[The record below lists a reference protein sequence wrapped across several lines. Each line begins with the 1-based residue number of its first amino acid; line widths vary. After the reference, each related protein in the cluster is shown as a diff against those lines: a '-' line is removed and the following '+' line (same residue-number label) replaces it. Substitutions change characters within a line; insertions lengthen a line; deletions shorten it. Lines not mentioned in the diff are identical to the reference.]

1 MIQMPQLRIIAGGMC
16 CSVGYSAPAASAAI
30 RAEIDHFHETDFV
43 GAGGKP
49 VIGAQLYQNP
59 LWGPERYT
67 WMFERVTQECLQR
80 LPGIPP
86 QAMTLILLLP
96 EQNRPGINALWAK
109 QTVNGISHSFHRTS
123 RVFPHG
129 KSALGSALTY
139 ARALFANKQSEY
151 ALIVGVDSYFQPET
165 LNYYLNDDR
174 LLSGDN
180 HGFIP
185 GEGAGAVVVTAAR
198 PGERGVR
205 ITGVGIAQ
213 EEAHWLQDEK
223 VHRAEGM
230 TAAIR
235 MAQAQSGKALSGYQF
250 HIGDISG
257 EAYYFKEISLALTRC
272 FDEPVADF
280 PHLTPAS
287 SLGETGAAV
296 GPLILAYLSE
306 LMMGKDAPGSSG
318 LVHFSA
324 DSGYRV
330 VLTVET

>member
-1 MIQMPQLRIIAGGMC
+1 MTHLPQVRVIAGGMC
-16 CSVGYSAPAASAAI
+16 CSVGYSVPAASAAI
-30 RAEIDHFHETDFV
+30 RAEIDHFHMTDFI

-59 LWGPERYT
+59 LWGPQRYA
-67 WMFERVTQECLQR
+67 WMFERVTQECLQQ
-80 LPGIPP
+80 LPGVAP
-86 QAMTLILLLP
+86 QAVTLILLLP
-96 EQNRPGINALWAK
+96 EQNRPGINPNWAQ
-109 QTVNGISHSFHRTS
+109 QTVSRITHSFHRTS

-139 ARALFANKQSEY
+139 ARGLFAGGQSEY
-151 ALIVGVDSYFQPET
+151 ALIAGVDSYFQPET
-165 LNYYLNDDR
+165 LNYYLGDDR
-174 LLSGDN
+174 LLDGDN

-185 GEGAGAVVVTAAR
+185 GEGAGAVVVTKVR
-198 PGERGVR
+198 PGERGIR

-213 EEAHWLQDEK
+213 EEAHLLQDEK
-223 VHRAEGM
+223 INRAAGM

-235 MAQAQSGKALSGYQF
+235 MAQAESGKPLSAYQF
-250 HIGDISG
+250 HISDISG

-296 GPLILAYLSE
+296 GPLILAYLAA
-306 LMMGKDAPGSSG
+306 LMLRQDAPGQRG
-318 LVHFSA
+318 LAHFST

-330 VLTVET
+330 ALMVEC